1 MKFLATGNEMQ
12 EIDRNSIDQIG
23 IPGIVLMERAAMAVA
38 GEIENRFPIDQR
50 SGQCVETMAD
60 IKVLIIVEKGN
71 NGGDGLAVAHRA
83 DPESN
88 GELCY
93 SAEYFRAARYK
104 AS

>member
-71 NGGDGLAVAHRA
+71 NGGDGLAVARIL
-83 DPESN
+83 S
-88 GELCY
+88 
-93 SAEYFRAARYK
+93 
-104 AS
+104 